1 MNNGPGGP
9 GEPPNPEPHPRGRRF
24 LRLVIV
30 DVSPLTAHRRYRWLF
45 SGQMLFFLARQ
56 FGVVAIPYQVFVLTG
71 SSWLVG
77 AVGLVQVLPV
87 LAGSLVGG
95 ALADSGDRRALLVAV
110 QVGMAV
116 ATAGLVV
123 NAVRAAP
130 AVWPLFV
137 LAGVSA
143 GLSAVDAP
151 ARNAVLTALVARER
165 LPAAYALQQIL
176 VRAGH
181 VVGPALAGLAIA
193 RADLATAYLIQAAC
207 FLGGVGFLLP
217 VGRLPPGPGGAQRRL
232 ASLREGLRHLRGR
245 PLIQSLLIIDLTA
258 MVLSMP
264 RALFPAIGT
273 LQLGGDAAVVGLL
286 YAAPGA
292 GAFAAAV
299 TSGWVRHVR
308 RQGRAV
314 IVAVGLWG
322 TAITGFGVS
331 PWLGLSLALL
341 ALAGAA
347 DVVSAVF
354 RSTILQVT
362 VPDGLRGR
370 MSSLQ
375 TAVVSSGPR
384 LGDGTAGGLAALT
397 SPATAVVLGGAAC
410 VAGVALIA
418 RTFPELRAYRDTGRG
433 S

>member
-1 MNNGPGGP
+1 MNGVPDEPRERPG
-9 GEPPNPEPHPRGRRF
+9 PRGRRF

-45 SGQMLFFLARQ
+45 GGQMLFFLARQ

-87 LAGSLVGG
+87 LAGSLLGG
-95 ALADSGDRRALLVAV
+95 ALADSVDRRALLVAV
-110 QVGMAV
+110 QLGMAL
-116 ATAGLVV
+116 ATAGLVL
-123 NAVRAAP
+123 NAARDDP
-130 AVWPLFV
+130 AVWPLFL
-137 LAGVSA
+137 LAAAAA

-151 ARNAVLTALVARER
+151 ARNAVLAALVARER

-193 RADLATAYLIQAAC
+193 RADFATAYLIQTGC
-207 FLGGVGFLLP
+207 FLAGVGFLLP
-217 VGRLPPGPGGAQRRL
+217 VGRLVPGTGATPRRF
-232 ASLREGLRHLRGR
+232 ASLRDGLRHLRGH

-286 YAAPGA
+286 YAAPGV
-292 GAFAAAV
+292 GALAAAS
-299 TSGWVRHVR
+299 TSGWIRHVR
-308 RQGRAV
+308 HQGRAV

-322 TAITGFGVS
+322 AAIVGFGIS

-347 DVVSAVF
+347 DLVSAVF
-354 RSTILQVT
+354 RNTILQVS

-375 TAVVSSGPR
+375 TAVVSGGPR
-384 LGDGTAGGLAALT
+384 LGDGTSGGLAALT

-418 RTFPELRAYRDTGRG
+418 RTFPALRTYRDTAAG